1 MKNSVMTTMVDNDTI
16 LKRHPT
22 RTVVMKIKPF
32 YLVLAVALILW
43 AGPAY
48 AFVSNSD
55 NIAKENGYAVVQ
67 SPTSQATIAKEN
79 GYAVVQS
86 PTGQTQIAKENGYIV
101 VQNLGSLIAK
111 ENGYIVVT
119 PSIPSVQIIQ

>member
-1 MKNSVMTTMVDNDTI
+1 
-16 LKRHPT
+16 
-22 RTVVMKIKPF
+22 MKITPF
-32 YLVLAVALILW
+32 YLVLAVALILG
-43 AGPAY
+43 AGSAY
-48 AFVSNSD
+48 AFVSNSA

-67 SPTSQATIAKEN
+67 SPTGQATIAKEN

-86 PTGQTQIAKENGYIV
+86 PTGQAQIAKENGYIV

-119 PSIPSVQIIQ
+119 PSLPSVQIIQ

>member
-1 MKNSVMTTMVDNDTI
+1 M
-16 LKRHPT
+16 
-22 RTVVMKIKPF
+22 
-32 YLVLAVALILW
+32 
-43 AGPAY
+43 
-48 AFVSNSD
+48 
-55 NIAKENGYAVVQ
+55 Q
-67 SPTSQATIAKEN
+67 SPIGQATIAKEN

-86 PTGQTQIAKENGYIV
+86 PTGQAQIAKENGYIV